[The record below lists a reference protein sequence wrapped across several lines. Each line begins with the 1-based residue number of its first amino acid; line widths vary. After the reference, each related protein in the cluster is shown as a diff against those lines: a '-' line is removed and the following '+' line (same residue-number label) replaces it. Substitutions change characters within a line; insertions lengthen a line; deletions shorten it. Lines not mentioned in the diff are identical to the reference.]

1 MKIQGLEIIEQRL
14 CDQARMIRMNGWL
27 TKIETNVIKKGM
39 INENADQ
46 NDQNSCNNDN
56 NDQEEATENECE
68 NSVDVL
74 QNNIM

>member
-1 MKIQGLEIIEQRL
+1 
-14 CDQARMIRMNGWL
+14 MNGWL

-46 NDQNSCNNDN
+46 NDRNSCNNDN
-56 NDQEEATENECE
+56 NDQGEAAENECE

>member
-1 MKIQGLEIIEQRL
+1 
-14 CDQARMIRMNGWL
+14 MNGWL

-46 NDQNSCNNDN
+46 NDQNNCNNDN
-56 NDQEEATENECE
+56 NDQGEATENECE

>member
-1 MKIQGLEIIEQRL
+1 
-14 CDQARMIRMNGWL
+14 MNGWL
-27 TKIETNVIKKGM
+27 TEIETNVIKKGM

-68 NSVDVL
+68 NSMDVL